1 MKKAK
6 EDNIDT
12 QRTRNTNPLSNF
24 IKDVQPSFLSN
35 DSVSTKVNTK
45 VDTKRINASYL
56 SNGNSKSDLI
66 KMGGP
71 TRENQFETNTSSS
84 PAQPNKY
91 KRVASQNP
99 RLAKNIYPEIKT
111 VEININ
117 VQSQQNSQIE
127 MSYLDQNK
135 NVSNTDQTVDY
146 SEERSQI
153 FQMGNPFVLAEEM
166 KKSNEVHSNL
176 VNAELKDFVVKNS
189 KKLMNVVGSGHSKN
203 GQRVSNPRLMNFKNY
218 KAKKSCISNYLSID
232 LTTENANENLEVKQ
246 QNDSAEVNQY
256 RYKSNPKL
264 SLLNE
269 SSLIDINE
277 SRIDDE
283 KLNDLRLCNDAHKM
297 LIEYEQLI
305 MQEPDTSVIDKKE
318 SESNTLNFIQEE
330 TNDQDALNDSLET
343 VVINPKPIIMDEIR
357 TTSRK
362 VSENKDKPHG
372 EVAKLNPINYK
383 RVKKNVIVE
392 DKRESYPRSDS
403 LSVLN
408 QSRGKKKK
416 SGLSKDEVEEVV
428 ELSFNEQR
436 QSELKSQLIAELG
449 KLLFESIYEII
460 ELNTPEEYFLYEEE
474 LLKKLIVHKLSEDF
488 KEDKILVGLTRIL
501 DIYKLIFAKREDS
514 KKITIS

>member
-1 MKKAK
+1 M
-6 EDNIDT
+6 
-12 QRTRNTNPLSNF
+12 
-24 IKDVQPSFLSN
+24 QPSFLSN

-45 VDTKRINASYL
+45 VDTKRGNVSYL
-56 SNGNSKSDLI
+56 SNGNPKSDLI
-66 KMGGP
+66 KLGGLS
-71 TRENQFETNTSSS
+71 RENQFENNASCS

-117 VQSQQNSQIE
+117 VQSQQNSRLD
-127 MSYLDQNK
+127 MSNLEQNR

-166 KKSNEVHSNL
+166 KKSTEMHTKI

-189 KKLMNVVGSGHSKN
+189 KKLMNVVSSGKARNSQ
-203 GQRVSNPRLMNFKNY
+203 QRSSNSNSRLMNFKNY
-218 KAKKSCISNYLSID
+218 KQKKSCVSNYLSID
-232 LTTENANENLEVKQ
+232 LTTDNANENLEIKN
-246 QNDSAEVNQY
+246 QNDSAEVNQN
-256 RYKSNPKL
+256 RNKSNPKL
-264 SLLNE
+264 CLLNE

-277 SRIDDE
+277 SRFDEE
-283 KLNDLRLCNDAHKM
+283 KLNDLKLCNDAHKM
-297 LIEYEQLI
+297 LMEYEQL
-305 MQEPDTSVIDKKE
+305 MHEPDSSMIEKKE

-343 VVINPKPIIMDEIR
+343 VIINPKPLNVEEMIAQ
-357 TTSRK
+357 SRK
-362 VSENKDKPHG
+362 VSENEKKDKSPAD
-372 EVAKLNPINYK
+372 VPKINPSNFK
-383 RVKKNVIVE
+383 RVKKNVIIE
-392 DKRESYPRSDS
+392 DKRESKLRSDS
-403 LSVLN
+403 VLALN
-408 QSRGKKKK
+408 QSKAAKKK
-416 SGLSKDEVEEVV
+416 SSGLNKDEVDVV
-428 ELSFNEQR
+428 MELSFNEQR
-436 QSELKSQLIAELG
+436 QSELKSQLITELG

-474 LLKKLIVHKLSEDF
+474 LLKKLIVQKLSDDF
-488 KEDKILVGLTRIL
+488 KEDKILIGLTRIL